1 MVDQATQNVNDLSTA
16 PPQGGNLRTREDW
29 LRLIIHGGHVTR
41 IGQHLALVIY
51 HLTDTTTNVATLS
64 ARDLEKITGWSK
76 TVIVKH
82 LREIHEFVHVMWGA
96 GRAKSVFELQ
106 GVIANVMAAKKA
118 ERDAATPVAT
128 ADAAKGSGT
137 EDAAIVATP
146 VANSVATTVSGTD
159 VATPVA
165 ATQSC
170 GNVVATKNDDVS
182 PSPLKERSPPA
193 PPLKKITP
201 PSPDLTSH
209 PSREER
215 APDWTLEEGCFA
227 GQIFEL
233 SEVEYTGLQ
242 RAYGNLEFPAELVSA
257 DVFLADEFAKA
268 APKPGHAERMKRLH
282 LYLNSQNRK
291 TGELRRQVLAVAA
304 SKPRKSA
311 APMLGENADHSS
323 CWVDE
328 TGLHLVNGYRAD
340 WLKKFD
346 GNEERL
352 EMAINEIAPYVKP
365 NSPTPLQIQVNG
377 KLGKIIGEKIDKD
390 TRYSKAVKP
399 EKGISRLK
407 EKFLR
412 AGE

>member
-193 PPLKKITP
+193 PPLKKIHP
-201 PSPDLTSH
+201 HPCSLTSFGNLH
-209 PSREER
+209 PLPTVVDARPLRQIQIQRQKTKHRWSIWWLKRNGRPSRIGAMR
-215 APDWTLEEGCFA
+215 GGT
-227 GQIFEL
+227 
-233 SEVEYTGLQ
+233 S
-242 RAYGNLEFPAELVSA
+242 RH
-257 DVFLADEFAKA
+257 LA
-268 APKPGHAERMKRLH
+268 
-282 LYLNSQNRK
+282 
-291 TGELRRQVLAVAA
+291 
-304 SKPRKSA
+304 
-311 APMLGENADHSS
+311 
-323 CWVDE
+323 
-328 TGLHLVNGYRAD
+328 
-340 WLKKFD
+340 
-346 GNEERL
+346 
-352 EMAINEIAPYVKP
+352 
-365 NSPTPLQIQVNG
+365 
-377 KLGKIIGEKIDKD
+377 
-390 TRYSKAVKP
+390 
-399 EKGISRLK
+399 
-407 EKFLR
+407 
-412 AGE
+412 